1 MEEELV
7 EFFLGFSIL
16 GKIILLKSDSAV
28 AGSHGRKHILRVVAV
43 SVVPLLGRNLLL
55 TLFIYSI
62 ASLVPVSSW
71 FLWLS
76 SWLLFLLS
84 LFAFLVELLDLL
96 VKDVE
101 NEGLLIFFHI
111 LDDSGRFGLR
121 NALKDC
127 FDATLGGLESLLEFF
142 DEWGADELVKV
153 GLDFGVD
160 GIAIGVFALLN
171 PVEGEDE
178 VSQHLLGKN
187 NGRVA

>member
-43 SVVPLLGRNLLL
+43 VPLLRWNLLL
-55 TLFIYSI
+55 TLFIYSV
-62 ASLVPVSSW
+62 ASLIPVSSW

-76 SWLLFLLS
+76 SMLLFLLS

-111 LDDSGRFGLR
+111 LEDSGRFGLR
-121 NALKDC
+121 NALEDC

-142 DEWGADELVKV
+142 DERSADELGEV

-171 PVEGEDE
+171 PVKGEDE
-178 VSQHLLGKN
+178 VSQHLLRKH